1 MKVTWRL
8 CCIGLGLSVGVMAFA
23 QPYPTRPVRFIV
35 PNPAGGGA
43 DTTARIIASRL
54 SERINQQFVIDNR
67 PGAGGT
73 IGLGMLAR
81 APADGYTIGMGVTAT
96 LAISPFIYSKLSYDS
111 IRDFA
116 PISLFTSAPLL
127 LVVPPSSAVKS
138 LSELI
143 AQARLK
149 PRHFSYGS
157 AGIGTPPH
165 LSAELFK
172 SMAGIQAVHVPYK
185 GAPPA
190 LTGLM
195 GGEIAFMF
203 GNMLPTLPHVKSG
216 RLLGIAVT
224 SARRSSV
231 LAGVPTVAESGVP
244 GYESDEWYGVV
255 APAGTPDNIVARLS
269 KEIARIAH
277 LPELKEQ
284 FENEA
289 SYPVGSTPSQFA
301 AFIRVEQDKWAR
313 VVRISGARAE

>member
-1 MKVTWRL
+1 MP
-8 CCIGLGLSVGVMAFA
+8 AFA
-23 QPYPTRPVRFIV
+23 QTYPSRPIRFIV

-43 DTTARIIASRL
+43 DTTERIIATSL
-54 SERINQQFVIDNR
+54 SDILKQQIVIDNR

-73 IGLGMLAR
+73 IGLATLAK
-81 APADGYTIGMGVTAT
+81 APADGYTIGMGVMAT
-96 LAISPFIYSKLSYDS
+96 LAISSFIYSKLAYDS
-111 IRDFA
+111 IANFA

-127 LVVPPSSAVKS
+127 LVVSASSPAKS
-138 LSELI
+138 VSELI

-149 PRHFSYGS
+149 PGQLSYGS

-185 GAPPA
+185 GAPAA
-190 LTGLM
+190 LTGLI
-195 GGEIAFMF
+195 GGEIGFIF
-203 GNMLPTLPHVKSG
+203 GNMLPALPHVKSR
-216 RLLGIAVT
+216 RLRGLAVT
-224 SARRSSV
+224 SARRSSM
-231 LAGVPTVAESGVP
+231 LARVPTVAESGVP

-255 APAGTPDNIVARLS
+255 APAGTPGNIVARLS

-289 SYPVGSTPSQFA
+289 SDPVGSTAAQFA
-301 AFIRVEQDKWAR
+301 AFIKQEQEKWAR
-313 VVRISGARAE
+313 VIKISGARAE